1 MQNEY
6 AMCIVSCK
14 LGDDPSQYYVV
25 GTALVVPDE
34 SEPKQGRIVI
44 FQYVDGKL
52 QQITEKEVRGAC
64 YCLAGFNGKILA
76 GINSTVRLF
85 EWTSEKELRVECSY
99 FNSILSLFLKCK
111 ADFILVGDL
120 MRSMTLLQYK
130 SMEGTF
136 EEVCLY
142 FCSSSMYNPCWIF
155 HF

>member
-6 AMCIVSCK
+6 AMCIESCK
-14 LGDDPSQYYVV
+14 LGEDLTPYYVV

-34 SEPKQGRIVI
+34 TEPKAGRIVI
-44 FQYVDGKL
+44 FQYLEGKL
-52 QQITEKEVRGAC
+52 LQVAEKEVRGAC
-64 YCLAGFNGKILA
+64 YCMASFNGKILA

-99 FNSILSLFLKCK
+99 FNSILVLYLKCK
-111 ADFILVGDL
+111 GDFILVGDL

-136 EEVCLY
+136 EEVC
-142 FCSSSMYNPCWIF
+142 CIF
-155 HF
+155 YSEMFN